1 MRSELNASQ
10 APQEWIA
17 DRWIKHSDSVSIAKL
32 FAHRSTWNR
41 LSLADDGRNVV
52 AMQSLAGALA
62 NEGVPQWID
71 ATRLAWRMAVTDGCQ
86 RSLFDICVNLSQ
98 LGHDPLLTPEF
109 HAFRERCFKL
119 AIALAKASRWTVGEH
134 VSNAAWARVLR
145 NMGDLEGFARVAS
158 ELDKPRVLREM
169 LGGEADPVQRF
180 RVVQALALNELERSS
195 GASRLD
201 WMLGLLVEI
210 GTDIDAGSTA
220 MRVLLVESE
229 LAVRQGDMNVA
240 FVGALQLTNH
250 MINGDSELCSRAD
263 LACLLRSVTKA
274 FSSSAPIDHLS
285 ILACQDLSP
294 RVPNSVQQ
302 IESLARDMDRISEGL
317 PTGLRVSLP
326 RLAGR
331 QENPLSSQ
339 TGVVLPFSPSS

>member
-10 APQEWIA
+10 EPQKWIA
-17 DRWIKHSDSVSIAKL
+17 DRWMKHSDSVSIAKL

-41 LSLADDGRNVV
+41 LSLADDGRNVI

-71 ATRLAWRMAVTDGCQ
+71 ATRLAWRMAVADGCQ
-86 RSLFDICVNLSQ
+86 RSLLNICVNLSQ

-109 HAFRERCFKL
+109 HEFRERCFKL
-119 AIALAKASRWTVGEH
+119 AIALAKVSRWTVGEH
-134 VSNAAWARVLR
+134 VVNAAWARVLR
-145 NMGDLEGFARVAS
+145 NMGDLEGFARVAR

-169 LGGEADPVQRF
+169 LSGEADPVQRF

-195 GASRLD
+195 GNSRLD
-201 WMLGLLVEI
+201 WILGLLSEI
-210 GTDIDAGSTA
+210 GADLDAGSTA

-229 LAVRQGDMNVA
+229 FAVRQGDTNVA
-240 FVGALQLTNH
+240 FVGALQLTDH

-274 FSSSAPIDHLS
+274 FSSSAPLDHLS
-285 ILACQDLSP
+285 TLACQDLSP
-294 RVPNSVQQ
+294 RVPSSVQQ

-317 PTGLRVSLP
+317 PAGLRVSLP
-326 RLAGR
+326 RLACR
-331 QENPLSSQ
+331 QEALLSPLS
-339 TGVVLPFSPSS
+339 GVVLHFLSRS